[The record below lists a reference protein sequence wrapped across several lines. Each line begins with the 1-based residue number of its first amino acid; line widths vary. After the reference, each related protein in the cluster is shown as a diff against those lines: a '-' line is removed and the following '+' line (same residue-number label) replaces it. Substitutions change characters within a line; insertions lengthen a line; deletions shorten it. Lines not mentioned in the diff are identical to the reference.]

1 MMTSATSAVSD
12 KINLDTFLNKIRL
25 SGRSVSNCY
34 FIEDV
39 LRSMTGIEHMHELR
53 NNIPGSQEFFDQFCA
68 QMDMLGI
75 SHEEQTHMQAE
86 EEMFPPSTMATMM
99 ALTGLLGHAGMPT
112 MFPMFATGNMTSHD
126 TESDEESHDPTAAH
140 TYYPLQKWFKHP
152 DRFAKDINDNHANAI
167 GMIQSFC
174 SRYDTHPNIVNKIT
188 DMFNQLPF
196 PNILC
201 QSGQMDDIIAK
212 TIVYLN
218 KEGISRGSFKRDCHK
233 FAEAMTL
240 CEKKMYKKIADC
252 SICGELPSVSFIVK
266 KSDKMKKI
274 HIMFKPYK
282 CDHYYCK
289 TCLYGFQTTYQGD
302 YCASCREPFDV
313 SVLGTHD

>member
-1 MMTSATSAVSD
+1 MTTPTSIASE
-12 KINLDTFLNKIRL
+12 KINLDAFLNKMRL

-34 FIEDV
+34 LIEDV

-68 QMDMLGI
+68 QMDVLGI

-86 EEMFPPSTMATMM
+86 EEMFPPSTMATLM
-99 ALTGLLGHAGMPT
+99 AFAGLSGYMAIPT
-112 MFPMFATGNMTSHD
+112 MLTHGISPHNDEFGHESAAAAT
-126 TESDEESHDPTAAH
+126 H
-140 TYYPLQKWFKHP
+140 TFYPLQNWFKHP
-152 DRFAKDINDNHANAI
+152 DRFAKSIDDDHTNAI

-174 SRYDTHPNIVNKIT
+174 SRYDTHPNIVDKMA
-188 DMFNQLPF
+188 DMFNQLSF
-196 PNILC
+196 PNILY
-201 QSGQMDDIIAK
+201 QTGQTEDIIAK

-218 KEGISRGSFKRDCHK
+218 KEGISRGSFKRDSHK

-252 SICGELPSVSFIVK
+252 SICGEPPSVSFIVK

-289 TCLYGFQTTYQGD
+289 TCLYGLQTTYQGD
-302 YCASCREPFDV
+302 YCVSCREPFDTTSNVV
-313 SVLGTHD
+313 SDIL